1 MRKAAFFLVFAS
13 LPLAALVDAC
23 GGTSPSPADAGHP
36 GSDAGIDRITLDA
49 PFRPD
54 AACEVLIDTPPL
66 LPSPHVA
73 IDTDVTY
80 SSNPPSSG
88 PHYPIWAA
96 FQEFATP
103 VDRRY
108 YVHDLEHGAIVL
120 LYNCALLPGADG
132 GTADASDASD
142 ETAADASVPPPCEAV
157 VQGLRDLMNALPTD
171 PLCDVEAGVSRRVVL
186 TPDPLITVPV
196 AAAAWG
202 WTYRA
207 QCFSPATLDAFAREH
222 YAHAPENECANGV
235 TSF

>member
-1 MRKAAFFLVFAS
+1 MRKTAFFLVFAS

-23 GGTSPSPADAGHP
+23 GGTSASPVDAGH
-36 GSDAGIDRITLDA
+36 GSDAALDRVTLDA
-49 PFRPD
+49 PLRPD

-66 LPSPHVA
+66 LESPHVPLG
-73 IDTDVTY
+73 TDVTY

-88 PHYPIWAA
+88 PHYAIWAA
-96 FQEFATP
+96 FQEFAAP

-132 GTADASDASD
+132 GGDASDAAD
-142 ETAADASVPPPCEAV
+142 GGDAATSSCDALVQDLRSV
-157 VQGLRDLMNALPTD
+157 MNALPVD
-171 PLCDVEAGVSRRVVL
+171 PLCTVDGGPLRRVVL
-186 TPDPLITVPV
+186 TPDPLLTVPV

-207 QCFSPATLDAFAREH
+207 QCFDRGTLDAFARDH

-235 TSF
+235 NSF

>member
-13 LPLAALVDAC
+13 LPLAALIHAC
-23 GGTSPSPADAGHP
+23 GGTRESPADAGHP
-36 GSDAGIDRITLDA
+36 TSDASSDRITLDGSL
-49 PFRPD
+49 RPD

-66 LPSPHVA
+66 LESPHIA
-73 IDTDVTY
+73 LGTDVTY

-103 VDRRY
+103 VDRRN
-108 YVHDLEHGAIVL
+108 YVHDLEHGAVVL
-120 LYNCALLPGADG
+120 LYNCALLPGSDAGGDG
-132 GTADASDASD
+132 GDGGDGGGDA
-142 ETAADASVPPPCEAV
+142 AAPSSCAAV
-157 VQGLRDLMNALPTD
+157 VQGLRDLMNALPAD
-171 PLCDVEAGVSRRVVL
+171 PICNVEAGVRRRVVL
-186 TPDPLITVPV
+186 TPDPLLTVPV

-207 QCFSPATLDAFAREH
+207 QCLDPGTLDAFARAH
-222 YAHAPENECANGV
+222 YAHAPENECLNGQ

>member
-1 MRKAAFFLVFAS
+1 VRKAVFFLLFAS
-13 LPLAALVDAC
+13 IPLAALVDAC
-23 GGTSPSPADAGHP
+23 GGVASTPVDGGPP
-36 GSDAGIDRITLDA
+36 RSDASGDRVTLDA
-49 PFRPD
+49 SLRPD

-66 LPSPHVA
+66 LDSPHVA
-73 IDTDVTY
+73 IGTDVTY

-132 GTADASDASD
+132 GEGDGGDEADATEGAS
-142 ETAADASVPPPCEAV
+142 TPSSCEAL
-157 VQGLRDLMNALPTD
+157 VQSLRQLMNALPED
-171 PLCDVEAGVSRRVVL
+171 PLCDADAGVHRRVVL

-207 QCFSPATLDAFAREH
+207 QCFDRSTLDGFARDH
-222 YAHAPENECANGV
+222 YAHGTENFCTNGQTV
-235 TSF
+235 F

>member
-1 MRKAAFFLVFAS
+1 VRKKVFFLVFAS
-13 LPLAALVDAC
+13 LPLVALVDAC
-23 GGTSPSPADAGHP
+23 GAVSSAPDAGHP
-36 GSDAGIDRITLDA
+36 RSDASVDRATLDA
-49 PFRPD
+49 SFRPD

-66 LPSPHVA
+66 LDGPHVA
-73 IDTDVTY
+73 IGTDVTY

-120 LYNCALLPGADG
+120 LYNCALLPGADAG
-132 GTADASDASD
+132 ASEA
-142 ETAADASVPPPCEAV
+142 AADSEAGGDGAVTSSCEV
-157 VQGLRDLMNALPTD
+157 LVQNLRNLMSALPED
-171 PLCDVEAGVSRRVVL
+171 PLCDADAGLHRRVVL

-207 QCFSPATLDAFAREH
+207 QCFDRGTLDAFARDH
-222 YAHAPENECANGV
+222 YAHATENFCTNGQ
-235 TSF
+235 TTF